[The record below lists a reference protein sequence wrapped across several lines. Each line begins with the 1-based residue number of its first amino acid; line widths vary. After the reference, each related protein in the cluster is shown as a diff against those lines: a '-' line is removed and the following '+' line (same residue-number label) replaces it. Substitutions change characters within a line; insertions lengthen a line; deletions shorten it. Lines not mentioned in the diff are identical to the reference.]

1 MSGLV
6 MQLVS
11 ITGGCRGARI
21 ATLCLSSLGFVSA
34 SAMAQPPAQRATYT
48 REETRGLVEEYSNSL
63 QDRNRYGNSRRQAAP
78 SLPAGG
84 VTSEMKAVRPLVHS
98 FSDVASQLTY
108 SMNDQIARIP
118 ALRSLYSDALTVSA
132 EAVALDR
139 HAGQYGDH
147 NQLLDDFEQLD
158 VDWREL
164 AYKLQNVRGLTAETR
179 DTIANLNSI
188 NQQIRKAL
196 NTQAQI
202 NRPEVS
208 LEAAG
213 LAGDLQN
220 LMEDINAELGRTQL
234 AQQLLMQTSRAR
246 QQVLAVVSMCRDS
259 QIDPALLVRE
269 YKQFEATWQPVA
281 VKLQAE
287 DNRYLE
293 RDLRKIS
300 LSVGKIH
307 QLLLLP
313 QTVDKS
319 QLVYL
324 AATLK
329 KDIDE
334 FFTRTPLLLVMHLTK
349 SGKALGT
356 ADQFY
361 GVCEHFVDQVNRGE
375 DFDEIVDSFRYI
387 EEAERSFTDV
397 FGTINSDKA
406 VAVLQRISQ
415 SVDAIRTS
423 LHLQR
428 EDFDRNAAG
437 DLAASIAHLTE
448 QLEQAT
454 RQWLTDDPQS
464 FGPACRQ
471 EMATLATQSAAIQ
484 NDLLRG
490 VPVAQLR
497 REIDD
502 TYEHWR
508 VAYKYLVKCQTE
520 DRPILGR
527 LSGRLTPALVELRT
541 MISQSTIEQT
551 ALRPGRR

>member
-179 DTIANLNSI
+179 DTIANLNSL

>member
-6 MQLVS
+6 MHLVS
-11 ITGGCRGARI
+11 ITGGSRGARI

-63 QDRNRYGNSRRQAAP
+63 QDRNRYGNSRRQSAP

-139 HAGQYGDH
+139 HAVQYGDH

>member
-63 QDRNRYGNSRRQAAP
+63 QDRNRYGNSRRQSAP

-139 HAGQYGDH
+139 HAVQYGDH

-179 DTIANLNSI
+179 DTIANLNSL

>member
-1 MSGLV
+1 
-6 MQLVS
+6 
-11 ITGGCRGARI
+11 
-21 ATLCLSSLGFVSA
+21 
-34 SAMAQPPAQRATYT
+34 MAQPPAQRETYT

-139 HAGQYGDH
+139 HAVQYGDH

>member
-6 MQLVS
+6 MHLVS
-11 ITGGCRGARI
+11 ITGGSRGARI

-139 HAGQYGDH
+139 HAGQHGDH

-179 DTIANLNSI
+179 DTIANLNSL

-269 YKQFEATWQPVA
+269 HKQFEATWQPVA

>member
-63 QDRNRYGNSRRQAAP
+63 QDRNRYGNSRRQSAP

-139 HAGQYGDH
+139 HAVQYGDH

>member
-6 MQLVS
+6 MHLVS
-11 ITGGCRGARI
+11 ITGGSRGARI

-139 HAGQYGDH
+139 HAVQYGDH

-179 DTIANLNSI
+179 DTIANLNSL

>member
-1 MSGLV
+1 MSGLISNF
-6 MQLVS
+6 VS
-11 ITGGCRGARI
+11 FSGGGRRARI
-21 ATLCLSSLGFVSA
+21 ATLCLGSLGFVAA
-34 SAMAQPPAQRATYT
+34 SSVAQPPTQRATYT

-63 QDRNRYGNSRRQAAP
+63 QDRNRYGNNRRQATPA
-78 SLPAGG
+78 LPASG
-84 VTSEMKAVRPLVHS
+84 VTAEMKAVRPLVHS
-98 FSDVASQLTY
+98 FSDVSSQLTY

-139 HAGQYGDH
+139 HAVQHGDH
-147 NQLLDDFEQLD
+147 NLLLDDFEQLD

-179 DTIANLNSI
+179 DVIANLNSL
-188 NQQIRKAL
+188 NQQIRKSL

-246 QQVLAVVSMCRDS
+246 QQILAVVSMCRDS

-269 YKQFEATWQPVA
+269 YRQFEATWQPVA

-313 QTVDKS
+313 QTVDKT

-324 AATLK
+324 AASLK

-375 DFDEIVDSFRYI
+375 NFDEVVDSFRYI
-387 EEAERSFTDV
+387 EEAERSFIDV
-397 FGTINSDKA
+397 YGSINSDKA

-428 EDFDRNAAG
+428 EDFDRNAAS

-448 QLEQAT
+448 QLELAT

-490 VPVAQLR
+490 VPVSQLR

-502 TYEHWR
+502 TYDHWR
-508 VAYKYLVKCQTE
+508 AAYKYLVKCQAE
-520 DRPILGR
+520 DRPVLGR

-551 ALRPGRR
+551 ALRPVRR